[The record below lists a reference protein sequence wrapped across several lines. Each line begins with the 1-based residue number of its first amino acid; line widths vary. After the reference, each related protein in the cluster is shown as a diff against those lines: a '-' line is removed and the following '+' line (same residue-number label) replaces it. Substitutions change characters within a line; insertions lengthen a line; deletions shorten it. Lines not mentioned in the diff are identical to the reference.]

1 MEIVNGLHQLKVPV
15 PNNPIGYT
23 LPYLFQVPGGA
34 VIIDPGWD
42 APESIESLQS
52 QLAALGLGFRD
63 IKQVIVTH
71 IHPDHYGM
79 AAHVRRESG
88 CEVLVHEKDIEFLRW
103 RQRDFATLDINGWF
117 ERHGMPDTAL
127 PPSVGGRM
135 GRWGEASEPDR
146 TMSDGE
152 RLRVGDFEL
161 QVMWT
166 PGHSPGH
173 ACFYEENLELL
184 LTGDHVLP
192 TISPNVGQWPGT
204 DTNPLGDY
212 LASLQRLRGL
222 SVKRVLPAHEYDFED
237 LEARLDGLME
247 HHDARL
253 QEVIDAMQ
261 AGADTGYEIA
271 RGIKWS
277 IGHFDGFDPMTRRAA
292 MTETMAHL
300 EHLMREGRIDRREEP
315 DRTYYDLAN
324 GLSKR

>member
-23 LPYLFQVPGGA
+23 LPYLFEVPGGA
-34 VIIDPGWD
+34 TIVDPGWD
-42 APESIESLQS
+42 APESVESLQS
-52 QLAALGLGFRD
+52 QLAELGLSFAD
-63 IKQVIVTH
+63 IRQVIVTH

-79 AAHVRRESG
+79 AARVKEASG
-88 CEVLVHEKDIEFLRW
+88 CEVLVHEKDVEFLRW
-103 RQRDFATLDINGWF
+103 RQREFPSMDINGWF
-117 ERHGMPDTAL
+117 ERHGMPAI
-127 PPSVGGRM
+127 PMPASVGGRM
-135 GRWGEASEPDR
+135 GRWGDAAEPDR
-146 TMSDGE
+146 TMTDGE
-152 RLRVGDFEL
+152 RLNVGSFVLD
-161 QVMWT
+161 VMWT

-173 ACFYEENLELL
+173 ACFYEEKLELL

-192 TISPNVGQWPGT
+192 TISPNVGQWPGS
-204 DTNPLGDY
+204 DSNPLGDY
-212 LASLQRLRGL
+212 LASLERLRGL

-237 LEARLDGLME
+237 LDARLDGLLE

-253 QEVIDAMQ
+253 QEVIDAMEG
-261 AGADTGYEIA
+261 GATTGYEVA

-300 EHLMREGRIDRREEP
+300 EHLMREGRIDIREESG
-315 DRTYYDLAN
+315 RAHFGLAD